1 MKLLPATT
9 PTAPPMVGAWPLDAV
24 QCCDALDLLRGL
36 PAGSVDAIITDPPYF
51 GVKDEAWD
59 NQWDTADEFIAWM
72 GNLCQQWKRVLKP
85 NGSLYVFASPRMA
98 ARVEV
103 EVGKWFNVL
112 NNITWKKD
120 ATPYAAKYGV
130 DNFRTYVDMSERIIF
145 AEQFASDGRYAS
157 LEYELNGHVFKP
169 LKDWFRER
177 VRLHNIG
184 LSQLNAAL
192 GAATNGGGLAS
203 GYFGDKVEFQLPT
216 AERYQQMQS
225 AFPLAFDRDYTDLRR
240 EYEDL
245 RREYED
251 LRRPFNATP
260 DAPYTDVWD
269 FKTVNAYNGKHVC
282 EKPLALMSHI
292 IQISTRPGA
301 VVLDCFAGSG
311 ATLDAAR
318 RLGRRFIGCDFDPHW
333 AARAGQRVTLPYT
346 VDLFSWLALQEV
358 G

>member
-157 LEYELNGHVFKP
+157 L
-169 LKDWFRER
+169 
-177 VRLHNIG
+177 
-184 LSQLNAAL
+184 
-192 GAATNGGGLAS
+192 
-203 GYFGDKVEFQLPT
+203 
-216 AERYQQMQS
+216 
-225 AFPLAFDRDYTDLRR
+225 
-240 EYEDL
+240 
-245 RREYED
+245 
-251 LRRPFNATP
+251 
-260 DAPYTDVWD
+260 
-269 FKTVNAYNGKHVC
+269 
-282 EKPLALMSHI
+282 
-292 IQISTRPGA
+292 
-301 VVLDCFAGSG
+301 
-311 ATLDAAR
+311 
-318 RLGRRFIGCDFDPHW
+318 
-333 AARAGQRVTLPYT
+333 
-346 VDLFSWLALQEV
+346 
-358 G
+358 